1 MTRLEAINEQID
13 EIMDTFNFEK
23 VKKTMEMLEWAWSSS
38 YGIPDEYDIKKTAR
52 RLLKQLI
59 DFEDGGV
66 TSIGG
71 FRAELTQK
79 ADNGG
84 KWLRVD
90 LAFCVDQTLMDGEY
104 YD

>member
-1 MTRLEAINEQID
+1 MTRIEAINEQID
-13 EIMDTFNFEK
+13 EIMDTFDFKK

-38 YGIPDEYDIKKTAR
+38 GGIPDEYEIRKTAR

-59 DFEDGGV
+59 DFEDGGI
-66 TSIGG
+66 TSVGG
-71 FRAELTQK
+71 FRAELIQK
-79 ADNGG
+79 ANNGG

-90 LAFCVDQTLMDGEY
+90 LAFCVDQTFMDGEY